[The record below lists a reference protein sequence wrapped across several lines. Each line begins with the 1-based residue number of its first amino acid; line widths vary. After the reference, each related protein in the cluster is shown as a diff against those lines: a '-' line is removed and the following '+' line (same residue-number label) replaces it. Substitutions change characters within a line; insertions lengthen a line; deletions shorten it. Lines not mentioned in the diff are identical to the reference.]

1 MSEIKTRL
9 LSLRSAIKTMGADAF
24 YCTLSDAHL
33 SEYIQKADQFLSF
46 LSGFTGS
53 NAELLVTADK
63 AFLWTDS
70 RYWEQAER
78 QLLNSG
84 IALMRDGEKDV
95 PSVAEWLSEVNA
107 KKSTV
112 LALPLE
118 TLPLERYKKI
128 RESVSKV
135 IDFPDEAITKEWPDR
150 PKREI
155 SSLYIHRASS
165 VSAADKLKRLQKYIE
180 SINTQAS
187 PSALLLT
194 KLDDIAW
201 LTNLRG
207 SDIAFNPVF
216 ISWAWVLPDSATLF
230 LHDEILDDQ
239 VVQHLK
245 EAGWMIAP
253 YALLEKTIEAFLSQ
267 GGKVLAREN
276 DLNAKLY
283 SQINDAWVAVKHP
296 VALWKSVKTQEEIA
310 GLKEVMKAD
319 GEALQAFIDEL
330 KARLANGEK
339 LTENDAVDILHQK
352 RSAIE
357 GFIGESF
364 GTIAAVDANA
374 ALPHYE
380 PKEGKGAQ
388 IALPCI
394 LLVDSG
400 AHYDRGTTDTTRVWF
415 LGDPKDYPQ
424 EKLQRLK
431 RDYTAVFLAMK
442 TLSEA
447 TFKPGTNGV
456 ELDRVA
462 RAPIQAIGADF
473 GHGTGHGIGLTLN
486 VHETPPSISPREREG
501 TLTPFEPGMV
511 TSDEPGIY
519 RPGEWGI
526 RIENMLVCVEKEDGM
541 LGFETL
547 TQCDIDRTL
556 LMENSLVGL

>member
-1 MSEIKTRL
+1 MSEIKSRL

-33 SEYIQKADQFLSF
+33 SEYIQKTDQFLSF

-53 NAELLVTADK
+53 NAELLVTADE

-84 IALMRDGEKDV
+84 IALMRDGEKGV

-112 LALPLE
+112 LALTLE
-118 TLPLERYKKI
+118 TLPMERYKKI
-128 RESVSKV
+128 QESVTKV
-135 IDFPDEAITKEWPDR
+135 IDFPDEAITKQWPDR
-150 PKREI
+150 PKRDVFP
-155 SSLYIHRASS
+155 LYIHRASS
-165 VSAADKLKRLQKYIE
+165 VSAADKRKRLQEYIE
-180 SINTQAS
+180 SVDIQGS

-216 ISWAWVLPDSATLF
+216 LSWALVMPESAILF
-230 LHDEILDDQ
+230 LHDEILEDR
-239 VVQHLK
+239 VAQHLN
-245 EAGWMIAP
+245 EAGWTIAP
-253 YALLEKTIEAFLSQ
+253 YALLEKTIEGFIGQ

-283 SQINDAWVAVKHP
+283 SQIKNAWVPVKHP
-296 VALWKSVKTQEEIA
+296 VPLWKSVKTREEIA

-330 KARLANGEK
+330 KVRLANGEK

-352 RSAIE
+352 RSATE

-380 PKEGKGAQ
+380 PEEGKGAQ
-388 IALPCI
+388 IVPPCI

-541 LGFETL
+541 LGFEAL
-547 TQCDIDRTL
+547 TQCEIDRTL
-556 LMENSLVGL
+556 LIEEI

>member
-9 LSLRSAIKTMGADAF
+9 LSLRSVIKAMGADAF

-128 RESVSKV
+128 WESVSKV
-135 IDFPDEAITKEWPDR
+135 IDFPDEAITKEWSDR

-180 SINTQAS
+180 SIDTQAS

-207 SDIAFNPVF
+207 ADIAFNPVF
-216 ISWAWVLPDSATLF
+216 LSWAWVLPDSATLF

-239 VVQHLK
+239 VAQYLK
-245 EAGWMIAP
+245 EAGWTIAP
-253 YALLEKTIEAFLSQ
+253 YALLEKTIEGFIGQ

-283 SQINDAWVAVKHP
+283 SQIKNAWVPVKHP
-296 VALWKSVKTQEEIA
+296 VPLWKSVKTREEIA

-380 PKEGKGAQ
+380 PKEGKGAF
-388 IALPCI
+388 ITPPCV

-400 AHYDRGTTDTTRVWF
+400 AHYDKGTTDTTRVWF
-415 LGDPKDYPQ
+415 LGNPEDFPED
-424 EKLQRLK
+424 KLKQLK
-431 RDYTAVFLAMK
+431 RDYTAVYRAMK
-442 TLSEA
+442 ALSET
-447 TFKPGTNGV
+447 TFKPGTTGFD
-456 ELDRVA
+456 LDKIA
-462 RAPIQAIGADF
+462 RAPIHAIGADF

-486 VHETPPSISPREREG
+486 VHETPPNISPREHEG
-501 TLTPFEPGMV
+501 SLTAFRPGMIV
-511 TSDEPGIY
+511 SDEPGIY
-519 RPGEWGI
+519 RPGLWGI
-526 RIENMLVCVEKEDGM
+526 RIENMLCCVEKEAGL

-547 TQCDIDRTL
+547 TQCKIDQVL
-556 LMENSLVGL
+556 LSEGE